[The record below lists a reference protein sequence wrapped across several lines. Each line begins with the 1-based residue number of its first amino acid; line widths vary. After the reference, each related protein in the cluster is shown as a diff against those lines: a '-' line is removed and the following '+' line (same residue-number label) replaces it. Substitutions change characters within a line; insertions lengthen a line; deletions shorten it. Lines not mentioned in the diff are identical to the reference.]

1 MDLKLSE
8 VIKQVGS
15 EKGVDRAVL
24 IETLEVAL
32 ATAAKRVFGQQREIE
47 AYYNEELDEIELFQI
62 LQVTE
67 DVENPFRDITQE
79 DAEEHGFNV
88 QLGDELLVQIFYRAE
103 DAFRAKEQD
112 KSYGTL
118 LNLESAK
125 LSFGRIAA
133 QTAKQVILQRMREA
147 EQDIIY
153 NQYKDRKG
161 ELITGTVRR
170 FEKGNII
177 VDLDRAEAILP
188 AREQTP
194 RESYRPNDRIEAY
207 VKNVQ
212 RSSRDPQIILSRTDP
227 SLVVKLFEQVV
238 PEIYNGIVQILRVAR
253 QPGMRTKV
261 AVYSKDSDVDPVGAC
276 VGMRGQRVQSVVQE
290 LRGEKIDIV
299 PFHDEA
305 ARFVCSAI
313 SPAEV
318 SKVLIDESQTS
329 MELIVP
335 DDQLSLAIGR
345 GGQNVR
351 LAAQLTGWNLDII
364 SESRLN
370 ELMQEAKRILLAHG
384 EIEESLIDTL
394 FTLGYNK
401 LEHIAQVDPLE
412 LAQIPGFGMEN
423 AEKIV
428 RMAAEILA
436 KSKASISNKDL
447 EEDSIGELAT
457 YLELTVR
464 QARQLYEAEYQ
475 KLSVLFLE
483 KDPQRLDSKTGV
495 GHNLARAILEDA
507 QKIALEQAGYS
518 QEELDKRRKAFNEF
532 LAASPLSSVLDAYVL
547 TNEKYGE
554 IVFPIDDEDWDD
566 DDDEDWGA
574 EDENATI
581 SNEDAEDD
589 DAADDVDELE
599 NVEHKGDED

>member
-8 VIKQVGS
+8 VIKQVSG
-15 EKGVDRAVL
+15 EKGVDRSVL

-62 LQVTE
+62 LQVAE
-67 DVENPFRDITQE
+67 EVDNPYRDITLE
-79 DAEEHGFNV
+79 DANDHGFSV
-88 QLGDELLVQIFYRAE
+88 HLGDELLVQIFYRSE
-103 DAFRAKEQD
+103 DAYRAREQD
-112 KSYGTL
+112 KSYGSL

-147 EQDIIY
+147 EQDIVY

-161 ELITGTVRR
+161 DLISGIVRR
-170 FEKGNII
+170 FEKGSII
-177 VDLDRAEAILP
+177 VDLDRTDAILP

-194 RESYRPNDRIEAY
+194 RESYRAGDRIDAY

-212 RSSRDPQIILSRTDP
+212 RSSREPQIILSRTDP
-227 SLVVKLFEQVV
+227 ALVVKLFEQVV
-238 PEIYNGIVQILRVAR
+238 PEIYEGIVQILRVAR

-261 AVYSKDSDVDPVGAC
+261 AVYSTASDVDPVGAC
-276 VGMRGQRVQSVVQE
+276 VGMRGQRVQAVVQE

-318 SKVLIDESQTS
+318 SKVLIDEATNA

-370 ELMQEAKRILLAHG
+370 ELMQEAKRALMANSD
-384 EIEESLIDTL
+384 IEESLIDTL
-394 FTLGYNK
+394 FALGYNK
-401 LEHIAQVDPLE
+401 LDHIAQVDPLE
-412 LAQIPGFGMEN
+412 LAQIPGFGMDN

-428 RMAAEILA
+428 AEATKILDDAARSRADKDREDRSVGDISSFLGLSERQGRQIYDAGYISLNRLFVEGNARRMDARTG
-436 KSKASISNKDL
+436 
-447 EEDSIGELAT
+447 IGA
-457 YLELTVR
+457 
-464 QARQLYEAEYQ
+464 
-475 KLSVLFLE
+475 
-483 KDPQRLDSKTGV
+483 
-495 GHNLARAILEDA
+495 NLAPQIIDRLKQIAISE
-507 QKIALEQAGYS
+507 AGYS
-518 QEELDKRRKAFNEF
+518 EEEIDTARAAFENYLTENG
-532 LAASPLSSVLDAYVL
+532 LASLAEAYAHVVAQH
-547 TNEKYGE
+547 GE
-554 IVFPIDDEDWDD
+554 HVFPIDDEDDE
-566 DDDEDWGA
+566 DDEDW
-574 EDENATI
+574 
-581 SNEDAEDD
+581 DD
-589 DAADDVDELE
+589 DAG
-599 NVEHKGDED
+599 NGED